1 MSPLLLLTLL
11 AASPPEE
18 PMPASLNDLAPLGPV
33 TLTLTGEA
41 HPAPL
46 SGTPCVFFDLTVGDH
61 DPETGWTSHRSPFHT
76 QTDLVARVVT
86 ADGRSLA
93 VPLPWRKLRP
103 HLDPTTARHLDP
115 ATGPLD
121 DRDRALAEDW
131 GGPVTLHEYCLV
143 AGRTYHAVVDGE
155 TYHLPP
161 DGSGEPVQRTN
172 LVLVLS
178 EHPLVEGR
186 PVNRLIPT
194 FAGWSY

>member
-1 MSPLLLLTLL
+1 MSQDLRTLERAFARDPSDQEAFAALSDAYRAEGRL
-11 AASPPEE
+11 AE
-18 PMPASLNDLAPLGPV
+18 LAR
-33 TLTLTGEA
+33 TQ
-41 HPAPL
+41 
-46 SGTPCVFFDLTVGDH
+46 
-61 DPETGWTSHRSPFHT
+61 ETR
-76 QTDLVARVVT
+76 A
-86 ADGRSLA
+86 A
-93 VPLPWRKLRP
+93 